1 LFSQWEGIALALW
14 KWNGRAH
21 CGKHL
26 GGSFLYTLTLTDL
39 ATGSTECIPLL
50 YKSNKLC

>member
-1 LFSQWEGIALALW
+1 MFSQWEGDSLGFVEMDLV
-14 KWNGRAH
+14 AH

-50 YKSNKLC
+50 YKSTKRC